1 LAEVSQQNLKDL
13 GSCLESA
20 YRFSLNVQNLH
31 KDIKKADKAAVL
43 HDIDQIITHLPDTL
57 E

>member
-1 LAEVSQQNLKDL
+1 LKDL

-20 YRFSLNVQNLH
+20 YRFSLIVESLH

-43 HDIDQIITHLPDTL
+43 HDIDQIITRLPETL
-57 E
+57 EECNQN